1 MNDLIAWLGAEGLTA
16 PRLAAVLAV
25 YFVAGVVK
33 GALGFGLPLVAGA
46 VLPLLVP
53 LPLVLAVN
61 AVLLP
66 LANLVQFARAGSP
79 APRVR
84 AHWPV
89 LVALALA
96 APLAALFVARA
107 DPRLVAVAFG
117 TFVALAALATLL
129 TPEWRL
135 PERLVQPVGFVTG
148 LAGGLVAALT
158 TAPGPVFV
166 LYLVGTGADRRA
178 TLGALGLFLLVAGLL
193 VGASFAALGLLT
205 VPRAVLALLCLV
217 PALAGMVLGDALG
230 ARVPAARLRVVVL
243 AILVLLGLRT
253 ALGGLAG

>member
-1 MNDLIAWLGAEGLTA
+1 MTVWLGAEGLSA

-25 YFVAGVVK
+25 YLVAGMVK

-79 APRVR
+79 LAR
-84 AHWPV
+84 ARAYWPV
-89 LVALALA
+89 LAGLALA
-96 APLAALFVARA
+96 VPLAALFVARA
-107 DPRLVAVAFG
+107 DPGLVAVVFG
-117 TFVALAALATLL
+117 AFVALAAVATLL
-129 TPEWRL
+129 TPDWRL
-135 PERLVQPVGFVTG
+135 PGRLVPPVGFATG

-166 LYLVGTGADRRA
+166 LYLAGTGVDRRA
-178 TLGALGLFLLVAGLL
+178 TMGALGLFLLVGGLL
-193 VGASFAALGLLT
+193 VSASFVALGLLT

-217 PALAGMVLGDALG
+217 PALAGMALGDALG
-230 ARVPAARLRVVVL
+230 RRVPAARLRALVL
-243 AILVLLGLRT
+243 AILVVLGLRT